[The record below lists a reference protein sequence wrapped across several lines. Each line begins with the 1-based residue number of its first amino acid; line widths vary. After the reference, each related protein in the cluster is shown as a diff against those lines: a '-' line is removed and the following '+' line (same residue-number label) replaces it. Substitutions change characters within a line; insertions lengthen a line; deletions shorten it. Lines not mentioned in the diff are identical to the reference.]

1 MSCFTD
7 GKIKDQGEFLYKEC
21 LGAYSRSTY
30 FSWCGG
36 CKQKLKGEQELAR
49 EEGWGKTAVGERACA
64 KALGYIE
71 TWPNQGSERRP
82 EGLGP
87 RQEDEWNEAR

>member
-1 MSCFTD
+1 MGQLKTNDSV
-7 GKIKDQGEFLYKEC
+7 LYKEC
-21 LGAYSRSTY
+21 LGTYSRSTY
-30 FSWCGG
+30 FSWFGG
-36 CKQKLKGEQELAR
+36 CKQKLKEEQELAR
-49 EEGWGKTAVGERACA
+49 EEGWGKTAVSRAMACA